1 VKLNFSHSC
10 VREILSLEGENNF
23 METITHL
30 SMAELEAG
38 LGIIRQSPQDDGIL
52 KMIVR
57 RPKVDERELVNEAE
71 LNLEVGLV
79 GDTWKMRGSKATP
92 DGSAN
97 INAQITLMNMRAI
110 ALLAQDETRWAL
122 AGDQLFVDFDLSEA
136 NLPAGSRIA
145 IGSAILEVSATP
157 HTGCAK
163 FSERFGKDA
172 LKFVNSPEG
181 KQLHLRGINARV
193 VQAGEIKV
201 GDSVRKI

>member
-1 VKLNFSHSC
+1 MLTTN
-10 VREILSLEGENNF
+10 
-23 METITHL
+23 HL

-38 LGIIRQSPQDDGIL
+38 LNIIRQSPSDQGLL
-52 KMIVR
+52 KLIVR
-57 RPKVDERELVNEAE
+57 RPKTDKREIVNEAE

-79 GDTWKMRGSKATP
+79 GDIWKVRGSKATP

-97 INAQITLMNMRAI
+97 IEAQITLMNMRAI
-110 ALLAQDETRWAL
+110 ALLAQDESRWAL
-122 AGDQLFVDFDLSEA
+122 AGDQLYVDFDLSEA
-136 NLPAGSRIA
+136 NLPAGTRIA
-145 IGSAILEVSATP
+145 IGSAILEVSSTP

-193 VQAGEIKV
+193 VQAGEIRV
-201 GDSVRKI
+201 GDVVKKV

>member
-1 VKLNFSHSC
+1 
-10 VREILSLEGENNF
+10 
-23 METITHL
+23 METVTHL
-30 SMAELEAG
+30 SMTELEAG
-38 LGIIRQSPQDDGIL
+38 LGIIRQSPQDNGLL

-57 RPKVDERELVNEAE
+57 RPKVDEREIVNEAE
-71 LNLEVGLV
+71 LDLEDGLV
-79 GDTWKMRGSKATP
+79 GDTWKTRGSKATP

-110 ALLAQDETRWAL
+110 ALLAQDESRWAL

-136 NLPAGSRIA
+136 NIPAGTRIA
-145 IGSAILEVSATP
+145 IGSAMLEISATP

-193 VQAGEIKV
+193 VQAGEIQV
-201 GDSVRKI
+201 GNVVRKV

>member
-1 VKLNFSHSC
+1 MLTTN
-10 VREILSLEGENNF
+10 
-23 METITHL
+23 HL

-38 LGIIRQSPQDDGIL
+38 LNIIRQSPSDQGLL

-57 RPKVDERELVNEAE
+57 RPKIDEREIVNEAE

-79 GDTWKMRGSKATP
+79 GDTWKTRGSKATP

-97 INAQITLMNMRAI
+97 IQAQITLMNMRAI
-110 ALLAQDETRWAL
+110 SLLAQDESRWAL

-136 NLPAGSRIA
+136 NLPAGTRIA
-145 IGSAILEVSATP
+145 IGSTILEVSATP

-181 KQLHLRGINARV
+181 KQLHLRGINARM
-193 VQAGEIKV
+193 VQAGEIRV
-201 GDSVRKI
+201 GDVVKKV

>member
-1 VKLNFSHSC
+1 
-10 VREILSLEGENNF
+10 
-23 METITHL
+23 MT
-30 SMAELEAG
+30 ELEAG
-38 LGIIRQSPQDDGIL
+38 LGIIRQSPSDNGIL

-71 LNLEVGLV
+71 LNLEDGLV

-97 INAQITLMNMRAI
+97 INAQITVMNMRAI
-110 ALLAQDETRWAL
+110 ALLAQDEARWAL

-136 NLPAGSRIA
+136 NVPAGARIA
-145 IGSAILEVSATP
+145 IGSVVLEISSTP

-181 KQLHLRGINARV
+181 KPLRLRGVNTRV
-193 VQAGEIKV
+193 VQAGEIHV
-201 GDSVRKI
+201 GDVVRKI

>member
-1 VKLNFSHSC
+1 
-10 VREILSLEGENNF
+10 
-23 METITHL
+23 MT
-30 SMAELEAG
+30 ELEAG
-38 LGIIRQSPQDDGIL
+38 LGIIRQSPSDQGVL

-71 LNLEVGLV
+71 LDLEDGLV
-79 GDTWKMRGSKATP
+79 GDTWKARGSKATP

-97 INAQITLMNMRAI
+97 IHAQITLMNMRAI
-110 ALLAQDETRWAL
+110 ALLAQDEARWSL
-122 AGDQLFVDFDLSEA
+122 AGDQLYVDFDLSEA
-136 NLPAGSRIA
+136 NLPAGTRIV

-172 LKFVNSPEG
+172 HKFVNSPAG
-181 KQLHLRGINARV
+181 KPLRLRGVNARV

-201 GDSVRKI
+201 GDEVKKI

>member
-1 VKLNFSHSC
+1 MSVLDS
-10 VREILSLEGENNF
+10 V
-23 METITHL
+23 THL

-38 LGIIRQSPQDDGIL
+38 LDIIRQSPQDNGIL

-57 RPKVDERELVNEAE
+57 RPKVDEREVVNEAE

-79 GDTWKMRGSKATP
+79 GDTWKARGSKATP

-97 INAQITLMNMRAI
+97 IYAQITLMNMRVI
-110 ALLAQDETRWAL
+110 ALLAQDESRWAL
-122 AGDQLFVDFDLSEA
+122 AGDQLYVDFNLSET
-136 NLPAGSRIA
+136 NLPAGTRIA
-145 IGSAILEVSATP
+145 IGSAILEVSSTP

-193 VQAGEIKV
+193 VQAGAIRV
-201 GDSVRKI
+201 GDVARKI